1 MESKNQQLG
10 APQFGSASAQGKYI
24 PTDADYGI
32 KSKHA
37 YPNNRSANKQ
47 DSYFG
52 LVSGSIGAVVAPLI
66 DILRPSRKENV
77 IGTLRPYQNPGT
89 NVPQSYIFNPAD
101 KLSTT
106 IRETTETSKNHL
118 NVNANQNGGAYQN
131 TAHQV
136 ANTTRNETGNFY
148 YAGGAGAGDGTRQ
161 PSSYESGYNQRNNDI
176 KSSTIDGYMVKGNMS
191 LMNDK
196 INVRQV
202 SRDEKLKNT
211 RPVAGTMP
219 YRSPDISSMGRLS
232 GNEKSLYSNIQ
243 TDRTKPEFL
252 NNLHSNPYVLDHRKG
267 L

>member
-1 MESKNQQLG
+1 MVSVSG
-10 APQFGSASAQGKYI
+10 
-24 PTDADYGI
+24 
-32 KSKHA
+32 
-37 YPNNRSANKQ
+37 NNRSANKQ

-52 LVSGSIGAVVAPLI
+52 LVSGSIGAAVAPLI

-89 NVPQSYIFNPAD
+89 SVPQSYIFNPAD
-101 KLSTT
+101 KLTTT
-106 IRETTETSKNHL
+106 IRETTENSKNHL
-118 NVNANQNGGAYQN
+118 NVNANQRGGAYQN
-131 TAHQV
+131 TEHQV
-136 ANTTRNETGNFY
+136 ASTTRNETGNFY
-148 YAGGAGAGDGTRQ
+148 YAGVAGAGDGTRQ

-196 INVRQV
+196 VNFRQV

-211 RPVAGTMP
+211 RPVTGTMP
-219 YRSPDISSMGRLS
+219 YRSPDVSSMGRLS
-232 GNEKSLYSNIQ
+232 GNEKALYSNIQ
-243 TDRTKPEFL
+243 ADRVNPEFL